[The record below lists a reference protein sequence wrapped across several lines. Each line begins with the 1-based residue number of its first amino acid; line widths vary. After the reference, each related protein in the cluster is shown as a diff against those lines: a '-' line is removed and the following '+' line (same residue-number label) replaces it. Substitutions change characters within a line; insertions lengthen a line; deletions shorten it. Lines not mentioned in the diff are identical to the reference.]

1 VMIWAVN
8 KILDTK
14 GNYLAVSYEENNDN
28 GEYYPKRI
36 DYTGNEAAGLS
47 PFASVQFFYEDR
59 PDVLPAFIGGSI
71 SAVTKRLSRVETWD
85 DEEIYRKYSL
95 AYEQAGAIQSF

>member
-1 VMIWAVN
+1 MNVSLCAV
-8 KILDTK
+8 
-14 GNYLAVSYEENNDN
+14 EN

-36 DYTGNEAAGLS
+36 DYTGNDAAGLS

-59 PDVLPAFIGGSI
+59 PDVLPAFIGGSV
-71 SAVTKRLSRVETWD
+71 SAVTKRLNRVETWD
-85 DEEIYRKYSL
+85 GEEIYRKYSL